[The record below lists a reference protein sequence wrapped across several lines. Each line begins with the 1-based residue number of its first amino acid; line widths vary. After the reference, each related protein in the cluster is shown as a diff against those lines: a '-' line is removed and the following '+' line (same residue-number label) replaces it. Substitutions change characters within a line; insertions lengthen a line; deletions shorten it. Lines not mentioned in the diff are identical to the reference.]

1 LGVTWSDSVMLST
14 CDLRSGSRTY
24 IVSSPEGVLGVSWT
38 DSKYG
43 CAGFVGCSILF
54 KRSSDNGLTWSDEQI
69 LTETPWGD
77 ISVLSYKPGNLLS
90 SWPGGRGVESR
101 LSTDN
106 GVTWSNLCTVAD
118 TGGYP
123 GNTLS
128 TTRALVAWERRRGD
142 VFVVSVR
149 AGTLPTV
156 SVVSSPKELSQ
167 TFRVY
172 QPFPNPFNGSVTFKY
187 ELAARS
193 RIQMKIYNTLGQQV
207 ANLDEGERDI
217 GEHSIVW
224 QADAHSSGLYVYV
237 VTAGKNVQTGK
248 IIVLR

>member
-1 LGVTWSDSVMLST
+1 M
-14 CDLRSGSRTY
+14 
-24 IVSSPEGVLGVSWT
+24 SWT

-43 CAGFVGCSILF
+43 CAGFLGCSILF

-77 ISVLSYKPGNLLS
+77 VSVLSYSAGNMLS

-101 LSTDN
+101 LSTN
-106 GVTWSNLCTVAD
+106 SGVSWSNLCTVVD
-118 TGGYP
+118 TGGEP
-123 GNTLS
+123 GNALS
-128 TTRALVAWERRRGD
+128 TTRALVAWKRWSGGEHLVSVRSGGLP
-142 VFVVSVR
+142 VVSVEDPSE
-149 AGTLPTV
+149 ALPQAFKV
-156 SVVSSPKELSQ
+156 
-167 TFRVY
+167 F
-172 QPFPNPFNGSVTFKY
+172 QPFPNPFNGRVTFEY
-187 ELAARS
+187 ELAVRS

-207 ANLDEGERDI
+207 AYLDEGERDI

-224 QADAHSSGLYVYV
+224 QAEAHSSGLYVYV